1 MVGAG
6 IGAADEEREL
16 VISLRTFIW
25 CGTIALLPLSSAF
38 PKTDP
43 YDQFLNA
50 VRERL
55 IALAWDGHV
64 VQRLVIFPPRN
75 GWRTVNAWCEDP
87 SEPIIFSVRY
97 DVR

>member
-1 MVGAG
+1 M
-6 IGAADEEREL
+6 
-16 VISLRTFIW
+16 ISRRTFIW
-25 CGTIALLPLSSAF
+25 CGTVALLPLPAALLE
-38 PKTDP
+38 TDA
-43 YDQFLNA
+43 YDQFLSA

-64 VQRLVIFPPRN
+64 LQRLVIFPPRD

-87 SEPIIFSVRY
+87 SEPIIFRVRY